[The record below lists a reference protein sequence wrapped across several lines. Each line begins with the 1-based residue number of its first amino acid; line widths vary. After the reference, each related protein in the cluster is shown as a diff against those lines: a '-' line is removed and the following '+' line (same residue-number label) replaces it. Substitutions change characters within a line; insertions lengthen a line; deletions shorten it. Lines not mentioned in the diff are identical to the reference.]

1 MLVWCIVSAA
11 AGALV
16 SGAAVSILSRRR
28 VEKNTDRLIEYLTAL
43 QDNLRLP
50 APESC
55 CEGNFG
61 ILESEIYKVVALIR
75 ESCSRETSQ
84 KKYMADMFLDISH
97 QLKTP
102 LTAVSI
108 MTELLENPS
117 VTAEQREEY
126 LSKINT
132 QINRINWLVKNIL
145 VLSQLEASV
154 LELKKE
160 TVRLSD
166 MTEHIRETFEIMAEV
181 KNVSL
186 LTDCPDDIFLTCDR
200 HWTNEAVSNI
210 VKNSIEHTGEGGK
223 TEIRVSQNVISTSI
237 VISDNG
243 EGIGAEHIPHIFER
257 SYKVK
262 PSSDSAGI
270 GLALSRQI
278 IVQQQGTVSVKS
290 EPGKGTEFEVK
301 FFH

>member
-1 MLVWCIVSAA
+1 MLIWYIVSAA
-11 AGALV
+11 AGAIV
-16 SGAAVSILSRRR
+16 SGMAVSAVNRRR
-28 VEKNTDRLIEYLTAL
+28 VEKSTDRLIEYLTAL
-43 QDNLRLP
+43 QDNLKLP

-61 ILESEIYKVVALIR
+61 ILESEIYKVVALIK
-75 ESCSRETSQ
+75 ESCSRESSQ

-117 VTAEQREEY
+117 VTRDQREEY

-160 TVRLSD
+160 KVCLSE
-166 MTEHIRETFEIMAEV
+166 MTDHIRETFEIMAEV

-186 LTDCPDDIFLTCDR
+186 VINCPDDIFLTCDR

-223 TEIRVSQNVISTSI
+223 TEIVISQNVISTDI
-237 VISDNG
+237 TVRDNG
-243 EGIGAEHIPHIFER
+243 EGISAEHIPHIFER
-257 SYKVK
+257 FYKVS

-290 EPGKGTEFEVK
+290 EPGRGTEFK
-301 FFH
+301 IRFFS